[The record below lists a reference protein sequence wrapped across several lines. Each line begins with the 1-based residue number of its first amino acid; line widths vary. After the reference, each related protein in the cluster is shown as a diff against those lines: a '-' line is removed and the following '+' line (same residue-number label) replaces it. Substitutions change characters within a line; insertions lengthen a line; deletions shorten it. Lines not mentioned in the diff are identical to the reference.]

1 LLKLA
6 YRVKM
11 QRRELTRQALEALL
25 ACLKDVPF
33 VENIEATSEA
43 TEDSSVARPDGV
55 VRLKL
60 PDGEQLL
67 LLEVKPSGQPRLAR
81 EATNQLYRY
90 RQAYL
95 DAYGVVAAPYV
106 SPRAAAICREAGVGY
121 VDLAGN
127 CHLSFNHVYIQRQG
141 QPNPFAQK
149 RDLRSLYSPR
159 AERVL
164 RVLLTH
170 PGRAWKLQA
179 LADEAGV
186 SLGHAHNVKNLL
198 MDREW
203 LRREAGGF
211 MSSAPADLLGEWA
224 ANYDDE
230 RNRQQAYYSLQ
241 EPHQVEADLVQVC
254 RQEGIRCALTG
265 FSAAARLAPFV
276 RYQRASAY
284 VMSEPGRLADRLGLK
299 PVLTGANLVLLTPYD
314 EGVWYGVRQ
323 VDGACVVSPIQAY
336 LDLQALSGRGQE
348 AAHYLFEQVIQ
359 PTW

>member
-1 LLKLA
+1 MLKVVI
-6 YRVKM
+6 RMKI
-11 QRRELTRQALEALL
+11 REEELTEQALEALL

-43 TEDSSVARPDGV
+43 PEGSSGAGPDEV

-60 PDGEQLL
+60 AGGKQVL

-90 RQAYL
+90 RRAYP
-95 DAYGVVAAPYV
+95 DAYGVFAAPYV

-127 CHLSFNHVYIQRQG
+127 CHLSFNRVYIQRQG
-141 QPNPFAQK
+141 QPNPFAQR

-186 SLGHAHNVKNLL
+186 SLGHAHSVKNHLV
-198 MDREW
+198 DREW
-203 LRREAGGF
+203 LRGEADGWALN
-211 MSSAPADLLGEWA
+211 APADLLNEWA
-224 ANYDDE
+224 AHYSYE

-241 EPHQVEADLVQVC
+241 EPHQAEADLVRVC
-254 RQEGIRCALTG
+254 RQEGIRYALTG

-276 RYQRASAY
+276 SYQRASAY
-284 VMSEPGRLADRLGLK
+284 VMTEPGELADRLDLK

-314 EGVWYGVRQ
+314 EGVWYRARQ
-323 VDGACVVSPIQAY
+323 LDGAWVVSPIQAY

-348 AAHYLFEQVIQ
+348 AAQHLFEQVIQ